1 MGFPQRS
8 CTRSASDE
16 GSTGSGSCELSVCDE
31 DSAADSECADN
42 RMSRVSSL
50 AASERLRTTLAGS
63 TWRRKSPMGSDCLLG
78 SLGVSARNPF
88 CSLSACVSS
97 SSVSVTV
104 GDSLRGNVANTF
116 DSGLNGDPS
125 SEETSSPAAST
136 SLSPACEAVSA
147 CASVEKS
154 EWSEESTWVPT
165 SERLLIVSSYLYLRC
180 GVMDGAASAKG
191 HSQPP
196 TVELQSMRQ
205 LAFHPK

>member
-31 DSAADSECADN
+31 DSATDSECADN
-42 RMSRVSSL
+42 RMSRVSS
-50 AASERLRTTLAGS
+50 LAGS

-180 GVMDGAASAKG
+180 GVMDGAASEKG